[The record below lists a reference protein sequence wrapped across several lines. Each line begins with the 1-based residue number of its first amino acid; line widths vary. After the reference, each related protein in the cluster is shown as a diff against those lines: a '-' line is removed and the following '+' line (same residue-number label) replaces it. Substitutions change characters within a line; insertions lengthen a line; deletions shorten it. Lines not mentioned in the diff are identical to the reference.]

1 MKLNCSEKTL
11 NTIAIIS
18 ATALFTVDIA
28 LLIITANSG
37 QNPVIREAAKFLT
50 YSSMGF
56 VGYRFFKCACGAKK
70 QITEDIELEE
80 IATNE
85 I

>member
-1 MKLNCSEKTL
+1 MKLTCSEKTL
-11 NTIAIIS
+11 NTIAIMS

-28 LLIITANSG
+28 LLVITANSG
-37 QNPVIREAAKFLT
+37 QNPVIREAAKFVT

-56 VGYRFFKCACGAKK
+56 VGYRFFKAACGNKK
-70 QITEDIELEE
+70 AIQEDIELEV
-80 IATNE
+80 ITTNE

>member
-11 NTIAIIS
+11 NTIAIVS
-18 ATALFTVDIA
+18 ATALFTVDVA
-28 LLIITANSG
+28 LLVITANSG
-37 QNPVIREAAKFLT
+37 QNPIIREAAKFVT

-56 VGYRFFKCACGAKK
+56 VGYRFFKAACGTKK
-70 QITEDIELEE
+70 QITENIELEE
-80 IATNE
+80 IVTNE